1 MTSPSPAAPTR
12 WLPALLHSA
21 GMARAF
27 TLAAFGAVLSTN
39 AIQSLAGTVTYVSV
53 VVGLCVVGLGML
65 LARRQEIR
73 FLHLVPI
80 SLLGFVGWCAISAF
94 WSDSPPDTVIGTI
107 SQLGIAFLAIVVGHV
122 RDTLQTARAL
132 GDVMRWLLSVSL
144 ALEIIIGILLPTPL
158 HLLGIDGNIARLG
171 PIEGIFGS
179 RNMLGFV
186 AVLALVTFF
195 IEWRS
200 ASVSPRLAGFS
211 VALAGILA
219 VLSRSPTVFVLAAAV
234 GLATAALTLVR
245 QVRPHNRPVVQ
256 WVLGVAVA
264 IGVVT
269 AYLLRHQI
277 IRAAGSEF
285 SIRANLWRTL
295 APYVRT
301 YPVQG
306 FGWFGPWPTDQYPF
320 DTINYLLD
328 RNYTTSLN
336 GYADLLLQVGWV
348 GLFLF
353 VVLAGIAVVRSWL
366 VASQRGSIVYAWV
379 PLVLVTILTNSV
391 FESVAL
397 FGAGW
402 MILVVCA
409 VRAGQTRSWR
419 ERLSADTPD
428 EPLPHKA

>member
-1 MTSPSPAAPTR
+1 
-12 WLPALLHSA
+12 
-21 GMARAF
+21 MARAF
-27 TLAAFGAVLSTN
+27 TLAAFAAVLSSN
-39 AIQSLAGTVTYVSV
+39 AIQWLAGTVTYVSI
-53 VVGLCVVGLGML
+53 VVGLCIIGLGML
-65 LARRQEIR
+65 VARRQEIR

-80 SLLGFVGWCAISAF
+80 SLLLFVGWCAISAV
-94 WSDSPPDTVIGTI
+94 WSVSPPDTVVATI
-107 SQLGIAFLAIVVGHV
+107 SQVGIALLAIVVGHV

-132 GDVMRWLLSVSL
+132 GDVMRWLLSISL
-144 ALEIIIGILLPTPL
+144 ALEIVIGILMPHPL
-158 HLLGIDGNIARLG
+158 HLFAIDGNIAQFG

-200 ASVSPRLAGFS
+200 ASISPRLAGFS
-211 VALAGILA
+211 VALAGVLA
-219 VLSRSPTVFVLAAAV
+219 VFSRSPVVLVLAAAV
-234 GLATAALTLVR
+234 GLAAGALTLVR
-245 QVRPHNRPVVQ
+245 RVRPHDRAPVQ
-256 WVLGVAVA
+256 WVLGGIVL
-264 IGVVT
+264 IGVIA

-285 SIRANLWRTL
+285 SIRANLWRVL

-306 FGWFGPWPTDQYPF
+306 WGWFGPWPVEQYPF
-320 DTINYLLD
+320 QSINYSIN
-328 RNYTTSLN
+328 RSYTTSLN

-353 VVLAGIAVVRSWL
+353 AALAGVALVRSWL

-379 PLVLVTILTNSV
+379 PMILVTILTNSV

-402 MILVVCA
+402 MLVVVCA

-419 ERLSADTPD
+419 ERLATPD
-428 EPLPHKA
+428 PDEALPHRG

>member
-27 TLAAFGAVLSTN
+27 TLAAFAAVLSTN
-39 AIQSLAGTVTYVSV
+39 AIQWLAGTVTYVAV
-53 VVGLCVVGLGML
+53 VVGLCLIGLGML
-65 LARRQEIR
+65 IARRQEIR

-80 SLLGFVGWCAISAF
+80 SLLAFVGWCAISAF
-94 WSDSPPDTVIGTI
+94 WSDSPSNTVIGTI

-132 GDVMRWLLSVSL
+132 GDVMRWLLSISL
-144 ALEIIIGILLPTPL
+144 ALEIVIGILLPTPL
-158 HLLGIDGNIARLG
+158 HLFGIDGNIAELG

-256 WVLGVAVA
+256 WVLGVAVV

-306 FGWFGPWPTDQYPF
+306 FGWFGPWPGDQYPF

-353 VVLAGIAVVRSWL
+353 VGLAGVAVVRSWL

-419 ERLSADTPD
+419 ERLSASTPD
-428 EPLPHKA
+428 EPLPHRA

>member
-1 MTSPSPAAPTR
+1 
-12 WLPALLHSA
+12 
-21 GMARAF
+21 MARAF
-27 TLAAFGAVLSTN
+27 TLAAFAAVLSSN
-39 AIQSLAGTVTYVSV
+39 AIQWLAGTVTYVTI
-53 VVGLCVVGLGML
+53 VVGLCVIGLGML
-65 LARRQEIR
+65 VARRAEIR

-80 SLLGFVGWCAISAF
+80 SLLLFVGWCAISAV
-94 WSDSPPDTVIGTI
+94 WSVSPSDTVIATI
-107 SQLGIAFLAIVVGHV
+107 SQVGIALLAIVVGHV

-132 GDVMRWLLSVSL
+132 GDVMRWLLSISL
-144 ALEIIIGILLPTPL
+144 GLEIVIGILLPHPV
-158 HLLGIDGNIARLG
+158 HLFGIDGNITQFG

-200 ASVSPRLAGFS
+200 ASISPRLAGFS
-211 VALAGILA
+211 VVVAGLLA
-219 VLSRSPTVFVLAAAV
+219 VFSRSPVVLVLAAAV
-234 GLATAALTLVR
+234 GLAAGALTLVR
-245 QVRPHNRPVVQ
+245 RVRPHDRAPVQ
-256 WVLGVAVA
+256 WVLGVIVL
-264 IGVVT
+264 IGVIA

-285 SIRANLWRTL
+285 SIRANLWRVL

-306 FGWFGPWPTDQYPF
+306 WGWFGPWPLEQYPF
-320 DTINYLLD
+320 QSINYSIN
-328 RNYTTSLN
+328 RSYTTSLN

-348 GLFLF
+348 GLVLF
-353 VVLAGIAVVRSWL
+353 ATLAGVALVRSWL

-379 PLVLVTILTNSV
+379 PMILVTILTNSV

-402 MILVVCA
+402 MLLVVCA

-419 ERLSADTPD
+419 ERLAIPDPD
-428 EPLPHKA
+428 EALPHRG

>member
-1 MTSPSPAAPTR
+1 
-12 WLPALLHSA
+12 
-21 GMARAF
+21 MARAF
-27 TLAAFGAVLSTN
+27 TLAAFAVVLSSN
-39 AIQSLAGTVTYVSV
+39 AIQWLAGTVTYVSM
-53 VVGLCVVGLGML
+53 VVGLCVIGLGML
-65 LARRQEIR
+65 VARRQEIR

-80 SLLGFVGWCAISAF
+80 SLLLFVGWCAISAF
-94 WSDSPPDTVIGTI
+94 WSVSPSDTVIGTI
-107 SQLGIAFLAIVVGHV
+107 SQLGVALLAIVVGHV

-132 GDVMRWLLSVSL
+132 GDVMRWLLSISL
-144 ALEIIIGILLPTPL
+144 GLEIIIGVLMPHPL
-158 HLLGIDGNIARLG
+158 HLFAIDGNIAQFG

-200 ASVSPRLAGFS
+200 AAISPRLAGFS
-211 VALAGILA
+211 VVIAGLLA
-219 VLSRSPTVFVLAAAV
+219 VFSRSPVVLVLAAAV
-234 GLATAALTLVR
+234 GLAAGALTLVR
-245 QVRPHNRPVVQ
+245 RVRPHDRAPVQ
-256 WVLGVAVA
+256 WVLGGVVV
-264 IGVVT
+264 IGVIA

-285 SIRANLWRTL
+285 SIRSNLWRVL

-306 FGWFGPWPTDQYPF
+306 WGWFGPWPLEQYPF
-320 DTINYLLD
+320 QSINYSIN
-328 RNYTTSLN
+328 RSYTTSLN

-353 VVLAGIAVVRSWL
+353 AALAGVALVRSWL

-379 PLVLVTILTNSV
+379 PMILVTILTNSV

-402 MILVVCA
+402 MLLVVCA

-419 ERLSADTPD
+419 ERLAIPDPD
-428 EPLPHKA
+428 EALPHRG

>member
-1 MTSPSPAAPTR
+1 MTSPVPTAPTR

-27 TLAAFGAVLSTN
+27 TLAAFAAVLSAN
-39 AIQSLAGTVTYVSV
+39 AIQWLAGTVTYVTII
-53 VVGLCVVGLGML
+53 VGLCVIGVGML
-65 LARRQEIR
+65 VARRQEIR

-80 SLLGFVGWCAISAF
+80 SLILFVGWCAISVF
-94 WSDSPPDTVIGTI
+94 WSASPSDTVIGTI
-107 SQLGIAFLAIVVGHV
+107 SQVGIALLAIVVGHV

-132 GDVMRWLLSVSL
+132 GDVMRWLLSISL
-144 ALEIIIGILLPTPL
+144 GLEIVVGILMPHPL
-158 HLLGIDGNIARLG
+158 HLFGIDGNIAQFG

-211 VALAGILA
+211 VVVAGLLA
-219 VLSRSPTVFVLAAAV
+219 VFSRSPVVLVLAAAV
-234 GLATAALTLVR
+234 GLAAGALTLVR
-245 QVRPHNRPVVQ
+245 RVRPRDRAPVQ
-256 WVLGVAVA
+256 WVLGVIVLL
-264 IGVVT
+264 GVIA

-285 SIRANLWRTL
+285 SIRANLWRVL

-306 FGWFGPWPTDQYPF
+306 WGWFGPWPLEQYPF
-320 DTINYLLD
+320 QSINYSID
-328 RNYTTSLN
+328 RSYTTSLN

-348 GLFLF
+348 G
-353 VVLAGIAVVRSWL
+353 VVLFAALAGVALVRSWL

-379 PLVLVTILTNSV
+379 PMILVTILTNSV

-419 ERLSADTPD
+419 ERLASPEPD
-428 EPLPHKA
+428 EGLPHRT

>member
-1 MTSPSPAAPTR
+1 
-12 WLPALLHSA
+12 
-21 GMARAF
+21 
-27 TLAAFGAVLSTN
+27 
-39 AIQSLAGTVTYVSV
+39 
-53 VVGLCVVGLGML
+53 
-65 LARRQEIR
+65 
-73 FLHLVPI
+73 
-80 SLLGFVGWCAISAF
+80 
-94 WSDSPPDTVIGTI
+94 
-107 SQLGIAFLAIVVGHV
+107 
-122 RDTLQTARAL
+122 
-132 GDVMRWLLSVSL
+132 
-144 ALEIIIGILLPTPL
+144 
-158 HLLGIDGNIARLG
+158 
-171 PIEGIFGS
+171 
-179 RNMLGFV
+179 MLGFV

-256 WVLGVAVA
+256 WVLGVAVV

-306 FGWFGPWPTDQYPF
+306 FGWFGPWPGDQYPF

-353 VVLAGIAVVRSWL
+353 VGLAGVAVVRSWL

-419 ERLSADTPD
+419 ERLSASTPD
-428 EPLPHKA
+428 EPLPHRA

>member
-1 MTSPSPAAPTR
+1 VA
-12 WLPALLHSA
+12 
-21 GMARAF
+21 
-27 TLAAFGAVLSTN
+27 
-39 AIQSLAGTVTYVSV
+39 
-53 VVGLCVVGLGML
+53 GLCVIGLGML
-65 LARRQEIR
+65 IARRQEIR

-80 SLLGFVGWCAISAF
+80 SLLLFVGWCAISGF
-94 WSDSPPDTVIGTI
+94 WSISTPDTLIGTI

-132 GDVMRWLLSVSL
+132 GDVMRWLLSISL
-144 ALEIIIGILLPTPL
+144 GLEILIGILLPTPI
-158 HLLGIDGNIARLG
+158 HLFGIDGNIAQFG

-195 IEWRS
+195 VEWRS

-211 VALAGILA
+211 VTLAGILA
-219 VLSRSPTVFVLAAAV
+219 VFSGSPVVLVLAAAV
-234 GLATAALTLVR
+234 GLATGALTLVR
-245 QVRPHNRPVVQ
+245 RVRPHNRPVVQ
-256 WVLGVAVA
+256 WVLGIAVA
-264 IGVVT
+264 IGVVA
-269 AYLLRHQI
+269 AYILRRQI
-277 IRAAGSEF
+277 IHAAGSEF

-301 YPVQG
+301 FPVQG
-306 FGWFGPWPTDQYPF
+306 WGWFGPWPDDQYPF
-320 DTINYLLD
+320 ASINYELSRD
-328 RNYTTSLN
+328 YTTSLN

-353 VVLAGIAVVRSWL
+353 AALAGIALVRSWL

-419 ERLSADTPD
+419 ERLSAPDPD
-428 EPLPHKA
+428 EALPHHE

>member
-1 MTSPSPAAPTR
+1 
-12 WLPALLHSA
+12 
-21 GMARAF
+21 MARAF
-27 TLAAFGAVLSTN
+27 TLAAFATVLSTH
-39 AIQSLAGTVTYVSV
+39 AIQSLAGTVTYVTI

-65 LARRQEIR
+65 VARRAEIR

-80 SLLGFVGWCAISAF
+80 SLILFVGWCAVSAF
-94 WSDSPPDTVIGTI
+94 WSVSPSDTVIGTI
-107 SQLGIAFLAIVVGHV
+107 SQVGIALLAIVVGHV

-132 GDVMRWLLSVSL
+132 GDVLRWLLSISL
-144 ALEIIIGILLPTPL
+144 GLEIVIGILMPHPL
-158 HLLGIDGNIARLG
+158 HLFGIDGNIAQLG

-200 ASVSPRLAGFS
+200 ASVSQRLAGFS
-211 VALAGILA
+211 MILAGVLA
-219 VLSRSPTVFVLAAAV
+219 VLSRSPVVLVLAAAV
-234 GLATAALTLVR
+234 GLAAGALTLVR
-245 QVRPHNRPVVQ
+245 RVRPHDRAPVQ
-256 WVLGVAVA
+256 WVLGVVVL
-264 IGVVT
+264 IGVIA

-285 SIRANLWRTL
+285 SVRANLWRVL

-306 FGWFGPWPTDQYPF
+306 WGWFGPWPLEQYPF
-320 DTINYLLD
+320 QSINYSVD
-328 RNYTTSLN
+328 RSYTTSLN

-353 VVLAGIAVVRSWL
+353 AALAGVALVRSWL

-379 PLVLVTILTNSV
+379 PMILVTILTNSV

-397 FGAGW
+397 SGAGW
-402 MILVVCA
+402 MLLVVCA

-419 ERLSADTPD
+419 ERLASPEPD
-428 EPLPHKA
+428 EVLPHRG